1 MTHIN
6 AGDDDEIMYNPDMES
21 DYYTVLGVSRTASEK
36 EVRAAYRRLARQWHP
51 DVNPGNAE
59 AEARFKEI
67 NAAYEVL
74 SDADKRKKYDQYGDD
89 WMHAEQIEEMR
100 RRQPGGAGGFGG
112 FPGGAGGR
120 QNSQYSSTG
129 GDFDIGDLG
138 DLFGA
143 GARRGGGG
151 GFGDLF
157 RRAAG
162 RQRGQDAEADVR
174 VTLEEAYSGTKR
186 TIELRA
192 GEEQCRVCGGS
203 GQIANATCHVCRG
216 TGVAT
221 PLKRVE
227 VAVPAGV
234 RDGQRIRLTGQGGPG
249 ANGGVPGD
257 LFLRVHVAEHAKFE
271 RRGDDLYVDVDIPVA
286 DAALGGET
294 KVPTLKGRTL
304 ALTVPEG
311 THGGKV
317 FRLAGQ
323 GMPRSGGG
331 YGDLYARAR
340 IVLPEPMTDEQRR
353 LFERLRDLTVA
364 TSTGDSGAATAGREA
379 S

>member
-1 MTHIN
+1 MTHIST
-6 AGDDDEIMYNPDMES
+6 DEMHEIMYDSPMAS

-36 EVRAAYRRLARQWHP
+36 EVRSAYRRLARQWHP

-59 AEARFKEI
+59 AEAKFKEI

-74 SDADKRKKYDQYGDD
+74 SDADKRKKYDQYGDQ
-89 WMHAEQIEEMR
+89 WMHADQIEEMR
-100 RRQPGGAGGFGG
+100 RQQGASADG
-112 FPGGAGGR
+112 FPGGGGQTYR
-120 QNSQYSSTG
+120 FSSTD
-129 GDFDIGDLG
+129 GDFDLG

-151 GFGDLF
+151 FGDIF

-174 VTLEEAYSGTKR
+174 VTLEEAYGGTKR

-203 GQIANATCHVCRG
+203 GQIANATCHVCQG

-227 VAVPAGV
+227 VSVPAGV
-234 RDGQRIRLTGQGGPG
+234 KDGQRIRLTGQGGPG
-249 ANGGVPGD
+249 ANGGAAGD

-271 RRGDDLYVDVDIPVA
+271 RRGDDLYVDVEVPVA

-294 KVPTLKGRTL
+294 KVPTLKGRNL
-304 ALTVPEG
+304 ALKVPEG
-311 THGGKV
+311 TQGGKV

-323 GMPRSGGG
+323 GMPRPGGG
-331 YGDLYARAR
+331 FGDLYARAR
-340 IVLPEPMTDEQRR
+340 LVLPDPMTDEQRR
-353 LFERLRDLTVA
+353 LFERLRDI
-364 TSTGDSGAATAGREA
+364 TGAPAAGNPETATAGREA

>member
-1 MTHIN
+1 M
-6 AGDDDEIMYNPDMES
+6 AS

-36 EVRAAYRRLARQWHP
+36 EIRTAYRRLARQWHP

-59 AEARFKEI
+59 AEAKFKEI
-67 NAAYEVL
+67 NNAYEVL
-74 SDADKRKKYDQYGDD
+74 SDADKRKKYDQYGDQ
-89 WMHAEQIEEMR
+89 WMHADQLEEMR
-100 RRQPGGAGGFGG
+100 RRQSASAGG
-112 FPGGAGGR
+112 FPGGGGQTYR
-120 QNSQYSSTG
+120 FSTND
-129 GDFDIGDLG
+129 GDFDLGDLG

-143 GARRGGGG
+143 GARRGGAG
-151 GFGDLF
+151 GFGELF

-186 TIELRA
+186 TIELRV
-192 GEEQCRVCGGS
+192 GEEQCRVCGGT

-216 TGVAT
+216 SGVAT

-227 VAVPAGV
+227 VSVPPGV
-234 RDGQRIRLTGQGGPG
+234 KDGQRIRLAGQGGPG
-249 ANGGVPGD
+249 ANGGAAGD

-271 RRGDDLYVDVDIPVA
+271 RRSDDLYVDVEIPVA
-286 DAALGGET
+286 NAALGGET
-294 KVPTLKGRTL
+294 AVPTLKGRTL
-304 ALTVPEG
+304 ALKVPEG
-311 THGGKV
+311 TQGGRV

-323 GMPRSGGG
+323 GMPRPGGG

-340 IVLPEPMTDEQRR
+340 LVLPDPMTDEQRR
-353 LFERLRDLTVA
+353 LFERLRDI
-364 TSTGDSGAATAGREA
+364 TGAASAGESETATAGRGA